1 MSGWRRLAGPFG
13 ASCVTP
19 SAADLSAQAI
29 VEALNRY
36 QLLVFPE
43 QSLDVAGFEQLA
55 RRLGELDRYPFAAP
69 LDASEFVVPIIKDR
83 HEQHNFGGDWHTDTS
98 YLEQPPS
105 VTLLLAQELPA
116 AGGDT
121 LFADM
126 YGAYAGLS
134 GGLKVFLQQLQG
146 INSSS
151 LVHDPGGAHAGV
163 AGDRS
168 SLEVAQTSARHPA
181 VRVHPATGKPA
192 LYVSLVHTER
202 FAGMTRAE
210 SLPLLEFLQQRATRA
225 ENCVRLQWQP
235 GMLAIW
241 DNRCLQHL
249 PLNDYPGQR
258 RAMLRIILRGERP
271 LAFTSDQNG

>member
-1 MSGWRRLAGPFG
+1 MNGWQRLAGPFG
-13 ASCVTP
+13 ARCVTP
-19 SAADLSAQAI
+19 NAADLSAADI
-29 VEALNRY
+29 LNALNRY
-36 QLLVFPE
+36 QLLVFPD
-43 QSLDVAGFEQLA
+43 QALDLAGFEQLA
-55 RRLGELDRYPFAAP
+55 GRLGELDRYPFAAP
-69 LDASEFVVPIIKDR
+69 LAESEFVVPVVKDR

-98 YLEQPPS
+98 YLECPPAI
-105 VTLLLAQELPA
+105 TLLLARELPD

-126 YGAYAGLS
+126 YGAYSGLS
-134 GGLKVFLQQLQG
+134 AGFKVFLQQLQG

-151 LVHDPGGAHAGV
+151 LVHDPAGAHAGV
-163 AGDRS
+163 SGDRS
-168 SLEVAQTSARHPA
+168 SLEVAQSSARHP
-181 VRVHPATGKPA
+181 VIRLHPVTGKPA

-210 SLPLLEFLQQRATRA
+210 SLPLLEFLQQRATCA

-235 GMLAIW
+235 GTLAIW

-271 LAFTSDQNG
+271 QAFTSDRNG